1 MRSSSPEDVVVSE
14 GRIGQDRLGEVA
26 MRRQPLAIKKR
37 GSYVFIS
44 GEFTT

>member
-1 MRSSSPEDVVVSE
+1 MTTLLHE
-14 GRIGQDRLGEVA
+14 IFLCQDRLGEVA